1 MVAELKTEKQS
12 WTYSELLALDDE
24 RRIELY
30 DGEIFEMG
38 SPTLW
43 HQGLILRLAM
53 LLELWARENNA
64 GKVYLSPVDLYISE
78 RQFLIPDLCFY
89 TRERM
94 ENERIE
100 REDGRCLVAPPDL
113 VVEIISPSSVLN
125 DRSRKTKIY
134 ADFGVRNYWII
145 EPELK
150 TIDAF
155 ALENNRYWLAGSF
168 TEEDTLESALFP
180 GLQISLAALFQH

>member
-1 MVAELKTEKQS
+1 MVAELKAEKHL

-30 DGEIFEMG
+30 DGEITEMG

-43 HQGLILRLAM
+43 HQELIGRLFL

-64 GKVYLSPVDLYISE
+64 GKAFISPVDLYISE
-78 RQFLIPDLCFY
+78 RQFLVPDLCFY

-100 REDGRCLVAPPDL
+100 REDGRCLIAPPDL
-113 VVEIISPSSVLN
+113 VVEIVSPSSARN
-125 DRSRKTKIY
+125 DRVRKTRLY
-134 ADFGVRNYWII
+134 AEFGVAHYWII
-145 EPELK
+145 EPERQTLETLELK
-150 TIDAF
+150 DA
-155 ALENNRYWLAGSF
+155 RYSLGAIL
-168 TEEDTLESALFP
+168 TEEDMLESSLFP
-180 GLQISLAALFQH
+180 NLQISLAELFQQ